1 MSGLSMMRT
10 LVAIPV
16 YNEAKHVA
24 SVLERVLPIHPEVL
38 VIDDGSTDGTPHILP
53 RFPVN
58 VLRHARNAGYG
69 RSTIDAFKFA
79 LSHGYD
85 WIITMD
91 CDDQH
96 EPAAIPFFIEAAR
109 REARHGSRGRD
120 VISGSRYLAPL
131 PPDQRP
137 PEERRRI
144 NRALT
149 DEINQRLGA
158 SLGTLLTDAFCGFK
172 AYRVAALAPLQLDA
186 DGYAFPMQFWVQAA
200 AHGLRV
206 RELPVKLIYNDLS
219 RTFGPVLSNAGVRL
233 AHYRKVLRDE
243 VLRWADSLP
252 VHAKVDLIAPEISG
266 ASCACRCSP

>member
-1 MSGLSMMRT
+1 MRT

-16 YNEAKHVA
+16 YNEARHVA
-24 SVLERVLPIHPEVL
+24 GVLERVLAIHSDVL
-38 VIDDGSTDGTPHILP
+38 VVDDGSTDGTPYLLP
-53 RFPVN
+53 NYPVN

-79 LSHGYD
+79 QTHGYD

-96 EPAAIPFFIEAAR
+96 EPAAIPFFIEAAE

-120 VISGSRYLAPL
+120 IISGSRYLAPL

-137 PEERRRI
+137 PEERRKI

-149 DEINQRLGA
+149 DEINRRLGP
-158 SLGTLLTDAFCGFK
+158 SLGALLTDAFCGFK
-172 AYRVAALAPLQLDA
+172 AYRVAALAPLQLDT

-219 RTFGPVLSNAGVRL
+219 RTFGPVLSDAGVRL
-233 AHYRKVLRDE
+233 AHYRKVLHDE
-243 VLRWADSLP
+243 IVRWADNLPMNAKRDLMAPQTPEASL
-252 VHAKVDLIAPEISG
+252 
-266 ASCACRCSP
+266 ACRCSP